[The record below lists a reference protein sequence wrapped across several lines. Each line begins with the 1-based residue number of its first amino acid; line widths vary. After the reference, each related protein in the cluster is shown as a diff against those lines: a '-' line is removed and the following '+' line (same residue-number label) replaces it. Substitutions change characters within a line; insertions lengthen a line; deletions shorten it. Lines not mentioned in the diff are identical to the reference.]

1 MRPRRALILWYSQTG
16 QLRRALESLVQPLAD
31 SGVELVWEELRPD
44 RPYPFPWS
52 LRAFLDVFPDAV
64 TGRGARLAPPVLDPD
79 EEFDLVILGYQV
91 WYLAP
96 STPVQ
101 ALFQSELGRVLAGR
115 RVVTLVACRNMWYSA
130 AARMRRLVESAG
142 GELVGHV
149 AVTDDGPVW
158 ATFVTTPRW
167 LLTGRNERLWRIFP
181 PAGIGSR
188 TLAGVTRLGRVLAE
202 RGERPRP
209 FEGVR
214 TFEVDETVLLAD
226 VLAARA
232 FRPWAHLAMRAGPPG
247 SRRRAAA
254 MGAFA
259 AWLTATVP
267 VAMPALALARLALR
281 PVVRSAAR
289 AQVARIAPA
298 APLPGERLV
307 HA

>member
-1 MRPRRALILWYSQTG
+1 MTPRRALILWYSQTG
-16 QLRRALESLVQPLAD
+16 QLRRALESFVAPLAD
-31 SGVELVWEELRPD
+31 SGVELVWEELRPE
-44 RPYPFPWS
+44 RAFPFPWS

-64 TGRGARLAPPVLDPD
+64 TGRGAPLRPPAVDPA

-96 STPVQ
+96 SIPVQ
-101 ALFQSELGRVLAGR
+101 AVFDSELRRVLRGR

-167 LLTGRNERLWRIFP
+167 LLTGRNDRLWRIFP

-188 TLAGVTRLGRVLAE
+188 TLAGVERLGRVLAE
-202 RGERPRP
+202 RAERTRP

-214 TFEVDETVLLAD
+214 TFEVDETVLVAD

-232 FRPWAHLAMRAGPPG
+232 FGPWAHLAMRAGPPG
-247 SRRRAAA
+247 SRRRAVA

-267 VAMPALALARLALR
+267 VAMPALALARLVLR

-298 APLPGERLV
+298 APLPRERLV